1 MARIPQ
7 TTSLVDLFRWR
18 VKQSPDNVAFK
29 FLDKETSY
37 QDFDAAANKV
47 AQGFIAGGCKA
58 HARVAYLDKNS
69 DYYFEFVYGTLKSR
83 TVSVAINW
91 RLAAPEVAF
100 VLNDSESEILFVG
113 PEFYELV
120 KQIENEIPKVRKI
133 VTLADSDGDW
143 ESYKTWR
150 DRQENI
156 DPMLASEADDDVFV
170 MYTSGTTGLPKGAQL
185 TSANMLS
192 AASTVDQ
199 AWCKDWHEG
208 SVNLICMPVFHV
220 AGGLYAALGAIF
232 GCKNIVIKEVDPGL
246 ILQLIESEK
255 IELALFVPAVILFLL
270 QHPESSETDF
280 TSLRQVVYGASPI
293 AEDTLVKAIETM
305 QCDFWQVYGLTENC
319 GMGTVMAPEY
329 HDPAKGKLRS
339 CGQPYPGVEIKI
351 VDTDNNRLGVGEV
364 GEILIKSG
372 TVMKG
377 YLNRPEATAEAI
389 VGDWFFTG
397 DAGFFDEDGFL
408 FIHDRVKDMIISG
421 AENIYP
427 AEVENALMSHPQ
439 ILDAA
444 VVGIP
449 DEKWGETVMGF
460 VILAEDSSVSEDEII
475 AYSREKIAGFKCP
488 KTIKFINEIP
498 RNPTGKVLRKDL
510 REPYW
515 KGKQRN
521 VS

>member
-1 MARIPQ
+1 MDRIPQ

-18 VKQSPDNVAFK
+18 INQSPHNVAFK
-29 FLDKETSY
+29 FLDKETTY
-37 QDFDAAANKV
+37 QDFDSSANKV
-47 AQGFIAGGCKA
+47 AQGLIAEGCKPN
-58 HARVAYLDKNS
+58 ARVAFSGKNS
-69 DYYFEFVYGTLKSR
+69 DTFEFFYGNMKSR
-83 TVSVAINW
+83 TVPVAINW
-91 RLAAPEVAF
+91 RLAAPEIAF
-100 VLNDSESEILFVG
+100 ILNDSESEILFVDG
-113 PEFYELV
+113 EFDELI
-120 KQIENEIPKVRKI
+120 KQVENEIPKVRKI
-133 VTLADSDGDW
+133 ITIGNSNADW
-143 ESYKTWR
+143 ENYKAWR

-156 DPMLASEADDDVFV
+156 DPMLASKSEDDVLQ

-185 TSANMLS
+185 TNANILN
-192 AASTVDQ
+192 AAPMVDQ
-199 AWCKDWHEG
+199 TWCKDWHEG

-220 AGGLYAALGAIF
+220 AGGLYAILGAIF
-232 GCKNIVIKEVDPGL
+232 GCKNIIIPEVDPGL
-246 ILQLIESEK
+246 ILALIESEK

-270 QHPESSETDF
+270 QHPKSEETDF

-293 AEDTLVKAIETM
+293 AEDTLIKAIETM
-305 QCDFWQVYGLTENC
+305 QCDFWQVYGLTETC
-319 GMGTVMAPEY
+319 GMATTMTPEY

-339 CGQPYPGVEIKI
+339 CGQPYPGIEIKI
-351 VDTDNNRLGVGEV
+351 VDTNNNQLGTGEV

-372 TVMKG
+372 TVMKS
-377 YLNRPEATAEAI
+377 YWNRSEATAETI
-389 VGDWFFTG
+389 VDDWFYSG

-460 VILAEDSSVSEDEII
+460 VILAEDASISEDEII

-498 RNPTGKVLRKDL
+498 RNPTGKVLRRKL

-515 KGKQRN
+515 KGKKRN
-521 VS
+521 IS

>member
-1 MARIPQ
+1 MDRIPQ

-18 VKQSPDNVAFK
+18 INQSPHNVAFK
-29 FLDKETSY
+29 FLDKETTY
-37 QDFDAAANKV
+37 QDFDSSANKV
-47 AQGFIAGGCKA
+47 AQGLIAEGCKPN
-58 HARVAYLDKNS
+58 ARVAFLGKNS
-69 DYYFEFVYGTLKSR
+69 DTFEFFYGNMKSR
-83 TVSVAINW
+83 TVPVAINW
-91 RLAAPEVAF
+91 RLAAPEIAF
-100 VLNDSESEILFVG
+100 ILNDSESEILFVDG
-113 PEFYELV
+113 EFDELI
-120 KQIENEIPKVRKI
+120 KQVENEIPKVRKI
-133 VTLADSDGDW
+133 ITIGNSNADW
-143 ESYKTWR
+143 ENYKAWR

-156 DPMLASEADDDVFV
+156 DPMLASKSEDDVLQ

-185 TSANMLS
+185 TNANILT
-192 AASTVDQ
+192 AAPMVDQ
-199 AWCKDWHEG
+199 TWCKDWHEG

-220 AGGLYAALGAIF
+220 AGGLYAILGAIF
-232 GCKNIVIKEVDPGL
+232 GCKNIIIPEVDPGL
-246 ILQLIESEK
+246 ILALIESEK

-270 QHPESSETDF
+270 QHPKSEETDF

-293 AEDTLVKAIETM
+293 AEDTLIKAIETM
-305 QCDFWQVYGLTENC
+305 QCDFWQVYGLTETC
-319 GMGTVMAPEY
+319 GMATTMTPEY

-339 CGQPYPGVEIKI
+339 CGQPYPGIEIKI
-351 VDTDNNRLGVGEV
+351 VDTNNNQLGTGEV

-372 TVMKG
+372 TVMKS
-377 YLNRPEATAEAI
+377 YWNRSEATAETI
-389 VGDWFFTG
+389 VDDWFYSG

-460 VILAEDSSVSEDEII
+460 VILTEDSSISEDEII

-498 RNPTGKVLRKDL
+498 RNPTGKVLRRKL

-515 KGKQRN
+515 KGKERN
-521 VS
+521 IS

>member
-1 MARIPQ
+1 MDRIPQ

-18 VKQSPDNVAFK
+18 INQSPHNVAFK
-29 FLDKETSY
+29 FLDKETTY
-37 QDFDAAANKV
+37 QDFDSSANKV
-47 AQGFIAGGCKA
+47 AQGLIAEGCKPN
-58 HARVAYLDKNS
+58 ARVAFLGKNS
-69 DYYFEFVYGTLKSR
+69 DTFEFFYGNMKSR
-83 TVSVAINW
+83 TVPVAINW
-91 RLAAPEVAF
+91 RLAAPEIAF
-100 VLNDSESEILFVG
+100 ILNDSESEILFVDG
-113 PEFYELV
+113 EFDELI
-120 KQIENEIPKVRKI
+120 KQVENEIPKVRKI
-133 VTLADSDGDW
+133 ITIGNSNADW
-143 ESYKTWR
+143 ENYKAWR

-156 DPMLASEADDDVFV
+156 DPMLASKSEDDVLQ

-185 TSANMLS
+185 TNANILN
-192 AASTVDQ
+192 AAPMVDQ
-199 AWCKDWHEG
+199 TWCKDWHEG

-220 AGGLYAALGAIF
+220 AGGLYAILGAIF
-232 GCKNIVIKEVDPGL
+232 GCKNIIIPEVDPGL
-246 ILQLIESEK
+246 ILALIESEK

-270 QHPESSETDF
+270 QHPKSEETDF

-293 AEDTLVKAIETM
+293 AEDTLIKAIDTM
-305 QCDFWQVYGLTENC
+305 QCDFWQVYGLTETC
-319 GMGTVMAPEY
+319 GMATTMTPEY

-339 CGQPYPGVEIKI
+339 CGQPYPGIEIKI
-351 VDTDNNRLGVGEV
+351 VDTNNNQLGTGEV

-372 TVMKG
+372 TVMKS
-377 YLNRPEATAEAI
+377 YWNRPEATAETI
-389 VGDWFFTG
+389 MDDWFYSG

-460 VILAEDSSVSEDEII
+460 VILAEDASISEDEII

-488 KTIKFINEIP
+488 KTIKFSNEIP
-498 RNPTGKVLRKDL
+498 RNPTGKVLRRKL

-515 KGKQRN
+515 KGKKRN
-521 VS
+521 IS

>member
-1 MARIPQ
+1 MDRIPQ

-18 VKQSPDNVAFK
+18 INQSPHNVAFK
-29 FLDKETSY
+29 FLDKETTY
-37 QDFDAAANKV
+37 QDFDSSANKV
-47 AQGFIAGGCKA
+47 AQGLIAEGCKPN
-58 HARVAYLDKNS
+58 ARVAFLGKNS
-69 DYYFEFVYGTLKSR
+69 DTFEFFYGNMKSR
-83 TVSVAINW
+83 TVPVAINW
-91 RLAAPEVAF
+91 RLAAPEIAF
-100 VLNDSESEILFVG
+100 ILNDSESEILFVDG
-113 PEFYELV
+113 EFDELI
-120 KQIENEIPKVRKI
+120 KQVENEIPKVRKI
-133 VTLADSDGDW
+133 ITIGNSNADW
-143 ESYKTWR
+143 ENYKAWR

-156 DPMLASEADDDVFV
+156 DPMLASKSEDDVLQ
-170 MYTSGTTGLPKGAQL
+170 MYTSGTTGLSKGAQL
-185 TSANMLS
+185 TNANILN
-192 AASTVDQ
+192 AAPMVDQ
-199 AWCKDWHEG
+199 TWCKDWHEG

-220 AGGLYAALGAIF
+220 AGGLYAILGAIF
-232 GCKNIVIKEVDPGL
+232 GCKNIIIPEVDPGL
-246 ILQLIESEK
+246 ILELIESEK

-270 QHPESSETDF
+270 QHPKSEETDF

-293 AEDTLVKAIETM
+293 AEDTLIKAIETM
-305 QCDFWQVYGLTENC
+305 QCDFWQVYGLTETC
-319 GMGTVMAPEY
+319 GMATTMTPEY

-339 CGQPYPGVEIKI
+339 CGQPYPGIEIKI
-351 VDTDNNRLGVGEV
+351 VDTNNNQLGTGEV

-372 TVMKG
+372 TVMKS
-377 YLNRPEATAEAI
+377 YWNRSEATAETI
-389 VGDWFFTG
+389 IDDWFYSG

-460 VILAEDSSVSEDEII
+460 VILAEDASISEDEII

-498 RNPTGKVLRKDL
+498 RNPTGKVLRRKL

-515 KGKQRN
+515 KGKKRN
-521 VS
+521 IS

>member
-1 MARIPQ
+1 MDRIPQ

-18 VKQSPDNVAFK
+18 INQSPHNVAFK
-29 FLDKETSY
+29 FLDKETTY
-37 QDFDAAANKV
+37 QDFDSSANKV
-47 AQGFIAGGCKA
+47 AQGLIAEGCKPN
-58 HARVAYLDKNS
+58 ARVAFLGKNS
-69 DYYFEFVYGTLKSR
+69 DTFEFFYGNMKSR
-83 TVSVAINW
+83 TVPVAINW
-91 RLAAPEVAF
+91 RLAAPEIAF
-100 VLNDSESEILFVG
+100 ILNDSESEILFVDG
-113 PEFYELV
+113 EFGELI
-120 KQIENEIPKVRKI
+120 KQVENEIPKVRKI
-133 VTLADSDGDW
+133 ITIGNSNADW
-143 ESYKTWR
+143 ENYKAWR

-156 DPMLASEADDDVFV
+156 DPMLASKSEDDVLQ

-185 TSANMLS
+185 TNANILN
-192 AASTVDQ
+192 AAPMVDQ
-199 AWCKDWHEG
+199 TWCKDWHEG

-220 AGGLYAALGAIF
+220 AGGLYAILGAIF
-232 GCKNIVIKEVDPGL
+232 GCKNIIIPEVDPGL
-246 ILQLIESEK
+246 ILELIESEK

-270 QHPESSETDF
+270 QHPKSEETDF

-293 AEDTLVKAIETM
+293 AEDTLIKAIETM
-305 QCDFWQVYGLTENC
+305 QCDFWQVYGLTETC
-319 GMGTVMAPEY
+319 GMATTMTPEY

-339 CGQPYPGVEIKI
+339 CGQPYPGIEIKI
-351 VDTDNNRLGVGEV
+351 VDTNNNQLGTGEV
-364 GEILIKSG
+364 GEILIKSA
-372 TVMKG
+372 TVMKS
-377 YLNRPEATAEAI
+377 YWNRSEATAETI
-389 VGDWFFTG
+389 MDDWFYSG

-449 DEKWGETVMGF
+449 DEKWGETVLGF
-460 VILAEDSSVSEDEII
+460 VILAEDASISEDEII

-498 RNPTGKVLRKDL
+498 RNPTGKVLRREL

-515 KGKQRN
+515 KGKERN
-521 VS
+521 IS

>member
-1 MARIPQ
+1 MDRIPQ

-18 VKQSPDNVAFK
+18 INQSPHNVAFK
-29 FLDKETSY
+29 FLDKETTY
-37 QDFDAAANKV
+37 QDFDSSANKV
-47 AQGFIAGGCKA
+47 AQGLIAEGCKPNT
-58 HARVAYLDKNS
+58 RVAFLGKNS
-69 DYYFEFVYGTLKSR
+69 DTFEFFYGNMKSR
-83 TVSVAINW
+83 TVPVAINW
-91 RLAAPEVAF
+91 RLAAPEIAF
-100 VLNDSESEILFVG
+100 ILNDSESEILFVDG
-113 PEFYELV
+113 EFGELI
-120 KQIENEIPKVRKI
+120 KQVENEIPKVRKI
-133 VTLADSDGDW
+133 ITIGNSNADW
-143 ESYKTWR
+143 ENYKAWR

-156 DPMLASEADDDVFV
+156 DPMLASKSDDDVLQ

-185 TSANMLS
+185 TNANILN
-192 AASTVDQ
+192 AAPMVDQ
-199 AWCKDWHEG
+199 TWCKDWHEG

-220 AGGLYAALGAIF
+220 AGGLYAILGAIF
-232 GCKNIVIKEVDPGL
+232 GCKNIIIPEVDPGL
-246 ILQLIESEK
+246 ILELIESEK

-270 QHPESSETDF
+270 QHPKSEETDF

-293 AEDTLVKAIETM
+293 AEDTLIKAIETM
-305 QCDFWQVYGLTENC
+305 QCDFWQVYGLTETC
-319 GMGTVMAPEY
+319 GMATTMTPEY

-339 CGQPYPGVEIKI
+339 CGQPYPGIEIKI
-351 VDTDNNRLGVGEV
+351 VDTNNNQLGTGEV
-364 GEILIKSG
+364 GEILIKSA
-372 TVMKG
+372 TVMKS
-377 YLNRPEATAEAI
+377 YWNRSEATAETI
-389 VGDWFFTG
+389 IDDWFYSG

-449 DEKWGETVMGF
+449 DEKWGETVLGF
-460 VILAEDSSVSEDEII
+460 VILAEDASISEDEII

-498 RNPTGKVLRKDL
+498 RNPTGKVLRREL

-515 KGKQRN
+515 KGKERN
-521 VS
+521 IS

>member
-1 MARIPQ
+1 MDRIPQ

-18 VKQSPDNVAFK
+18 INKSPHNVAFK
-29 FLDKETSY
+29 FLDKETTY
-37 QDFDAAANKV
+37 QDFDSSANKV
-47 AQGFIAGGCKA
+47 AQGLIAEGCKPN
-58 HARVAYLDKNS
+58 ARVAFLGKNS
-69 DYYFEFVYGTLKSR
+69 DTFEFFYGNMKSR
-83 TVSVAINW
+83 TVPVAINW
-91 RLAAPEVAF
+91 RLAAPEIAF
-100 VLNDSESEILFVG
+100 ILNDSESEILFVDG
-113 PEFYELV
+113 EFDELI
-120 KQIENEIPKVRKI
+120 KQVENEIPKVRKI
-133 VTLADSDGDW
+133 ISIGNSNADW
-143 ESYKTWR
+143 ENYKAWR
-150 DRQENI
+150 DRQENT
-156 DPMLASEADDDVFV
+156 DPMLASKSEDDVLQ

-185 TSANMLS
+185 TNANILT
-192 AASTVDQ
+192 AAPMVDQ
-199 AWCKDWHEG
+199 TWCKDWHEG

-220 AGGLYAALGAIF
+220 AGGLYAILGAIF
-232 GCKNIVIKEVDPGL
+232 GCKNIIIPEVDPGL
-246 ILQLIESEK
+246 ILELIESEK

-270 QHPESSETDF
+270 QHPKSEETDF

-293 AEDTLVKAIETM
+293 AEDTLIKAIETM
-305 QCDFWQVYGLTENC
+305 QCDFWQVYGLTETC
-319 GMGTVMAPEY
+319 GMATTMTPEY

-339 CGQPYPGVEIKI
+339 CGQPYPGIEIKI
-351 VDTDNNRLGVGEV
+351 VDTNNNQLGTGEV
-364 GEILIKSG
+364 GEILIKSA
-372 TVMKG
+372 TVMKS
-377 YLNRPEATAEAI
+377 YWNRPEATAETI
-389 VGDWFFTG
+389 MDDWFYSG

-460 VILAEDSSVSEDEII
+460 VILAEDASISEDEII

-498 RNPTGKVLRKDL
+498 RNPTGKVLRREL

-515 KGKQRN
+515 KGKERN
-521 VS
+521 IS

>member
-1 MARIPQ
+1 MDRIPQ

-18 VKQSPDNVAFK
+18 INQSPHNVAFK
-29 FLDKETSY
+29 FLDKETTY
-37 QDFDAAANKV
+37 QDFDSSANKV
-47 AQGFIAGGCKA
+47 AQGLIAEGCKPN
-58 HARVAYLDKNS
+58 ARVAFLGKNS
-69 DYYFEFVYGTLKSR
+69 DTFEFFYGNMKSR
-83 TVSVAINW
+83 TVPVAINW
-91 RLAAPEVAF
+91 RLAAPEIAF
-100 VLNDSESEILFVG
+100 ILNDSESEILFVDG
-113 PEFYELV
+113 EFDELI
-120 KQIENEIPKVRKI
+120 KQVENEIPKVRKI
-133 VTLADSDGDW
+133 ISIGNSNADW
-143 ESYKTWR
+143 ENYKAWR

-156 DPMLASEADDDVFV
+156 DPMLASKSEDDVLQ

-185 TSANMLS
+185 TNANILT
-192 AASTVDQ
+192 AAPMVDQ
-199 AWCKDWHEG
+199 TWCKDWHEG

-220 AGGLYAALGAIF
+220 AGGLYAILGAIF
-232 GCKNIVIKEVDPGL
+232 GCKNIIIPEVDPGL
-246 ILQLIESEK
+246 ILELIESEK

-270 QHPESSETDF
+270 QHPKSEETDF

-293 AEDTLVKAIETM
+293 AEDTLIKAIETM
-305 QCDFWQVYGLTENC
+305 QCDFWQVYGLTETC
-319 GMGTVMAPEY
+319 GMATTMTPEY

-339 CGQPYPGVEIKI
+339 CGQPYPGIEIKI
-351 VDTDNNRLGVGEV
+351 VDTNNNQLGTGEV
-364 GEILIKSG
+364 GEILIKSA
-372 TVMKG
+372 TVMKS
-377 YLNRPEATAEAI
+377 YWNRPEATAETI
-389 VGDWFFTG
+389 MDDWFYSG

-460 VILAEDSSVSEDEII
+460 VILAEDASISEDEII

-498 RNPTGKVLRKDL
+498 RNPTGKVLRREL

-515 KGKQRN
+515 KGKERN
-521 VS
+521 IS

>member
-1 MARIPQ
+1 
-7 TTSLVDLFRWR
+7 
-18 VKQSPDNVAFK
+18 
-29 FLDKETSY
+29 
-37 QDFDAAANKV
+37 
-47 AQGFIAGGCKA
+47 
-58 HARVAYLDKNS
+58 
-69 DYYFEFVYGTLKSR
+69 
-83 TVSVAINW
+83 
-91 RLAAPEVAF
+91 
-100 VLNDSESEILFVG
+100 
-113 PEFYELV
+113 
-120 KQIENEIPKVRKI
+120 
-133 VTLADSDGDW
+133 
-143 ESYKTWR
+143 
-150 DRQENI
+150 
-156 DPMLASEADDDVFV
+156 MLASEADDDVFV

-270 QHPESSETDF
+270 QHPQSSETDF

-351 VDTDNNRLGVGEV
+351 VDTDNNRLGAGEV

-389 VGDWFFTG
+389 VDDWFFTG
-397 DAGFFDEDGFL
+397 DAGFFDADGFL

-460 VILAEDSSVSEDEII
+460 VILAEDASISEDEII
-475 AYSREKIAGFKCP
+475 AYSREKIAAFKCP

-498 RNPTGKVLRKDL
+498 RNPTGKVLRREL

-521 VS
+521 IS

>member
-1 MARIPQ
+1 MDRIPQ

-18 VKQSPDNVAFK
+18 INQSPHNVAFK
-29 FLDKETSY
+29 FLDKETTY
-37 QDFDAAANKV
+37 QDFDSSANKV
-47 AQGFIAGGCKA
+47 AQGLIAEGCKPN
-58 HARVAYLDKNS
+58 ARVAFLGKNS
-69 DYYFEFVYGTLKSR
+69 DTFEFFYGNMKSR
-83 TVSVAINW
+83 TVPVAINW
-91 RLAAPEVAF
+91 RLAAPEIAF
-100 VLNDSESEILFVG
+100 ILNDSESEILFVDG
-113 PEFYELV
+113 EFDELI
-120 KQIENEIPKVRKI
+120 KQVENEIPKVRKI
-133 VTLADSDGDW
+133 ITIGNSNADW
-143 ESYKTWR
+143 ENYKAWR

-156 DPMLASEADDDVFV
+156 DPMLASKSEDDVLQ

-185 TSANMLS
+185 TNANILN
-192 AASTVDQ
+192 AAPMVDQ
-199 AWCKDWHEG
+199 TWCKDWHEG

-220 AGGLYAALGAIF
+220 AGGLYAILGAIF
-232 GCKNIVIKEVDPGL
+232 GCKNIIIPEVDPGL
-246 ILQLIESEK
+246 ILALIESEK

-270 QHPESSETDF
+270 QHPKSEETDF

-293 AEDTLVKAIETM
+293 AEDTLIKAIETM
-305 QCDFWQVYGLTENC
+305 QCDFWQVYGLTETC
-319 GMGTVMAPEY
+319 GMATTMTPEY

-339 CGQPYPGVEIKI
+339 CGQPYPGIEIKI
-351 VDTDNNRLGVGEV
+351 VDTNNNQLGTGEV

-372 TVMKG
+372 TVMKS
-377 YLNRPEATAEAI
+377 YWNRSKATAETI
-389 VGDWFFTG
+389 VDDWFYSG

-449 DEKWGETVMGF
+449 DEKWGGTVMGF
-460 VILAEDSSVSEDEII
+460 VILAEDASISEDEII

-498 RNPTGKVLRKDL
+498 RNPTGKVLRRKL

-515 KGKQRN
+515 KGKKRN
-521 VS
+521 IS

>member
-1 MARIPQ
+1 MDRIPQ

-18 VKQSPDNVAFK
+18 INQSPHNVAFK
-29 FLDKETSY
+29 FLDKETTY
-37 QDFDAAANKV
+37 QDFDSSANKV
-47 AQGFIAGGCKA
+47 AQGLIAEGCKPN
-58 HARVAYLDKNS
+58 ARVAFLGKNS
-69 DYYFEFVYGTLKSR
+69 DTFEFFYGNMKSR
-83 TVSVAINW
+83 TVPVAINW
-91 RLAAPEVAF
+91 RLAAPEIAF
-100 VLNDSESEILFVG
+100 ILNDSESEILFVDG
-113 PEFYELV
+113 EFDELI
-120 KQIENEIPKVRKI
+120 KQVENEIPKVRKI
-133 VTLADSDGDW
+133 ITIGNSNADW
-143 ESYKTWR
+143 ENYKAWR
-150 DRQENI
+150 DRQENT
-156 DPMLASEADDDVFV
+156 DPMLASKSEDDVLQ

-185 TSANMLS
+185 TNANILT
-192 AASTVDQ
+192 AAPMVDQ
-199 AWCKDWHEG
+199 TWCKDWHEG

-220 AGGLYAALGAIF
+220 AGGLYAILGAIF
-232 GCKNIVIKEVDPGL
+232 GCKNIIIPEVDPGL
-246 ILQLIESEK
+246 ILELIESEK

-270 QHPESSETDF
+270 QHPKSEETDF

-293 AEDTLVKAIETM
+293 AEDTLIKAIETM
-305 QCDFWQVYGLTENC
+305 QCDFWQVYGLTETC
-319 GMGTVMAPEY
+319 GMATTMTPEY

-339 CGQPYPGVEIKI
+339 CGQPYPGIEIKI
-351 VDTDNNRLGVGEV
+351 VDTNNNQLGTGEV

-372 TVMKG
+372 TVMKS
-377 YLNRPEATAEAI
+377 YWNRSEATAETI
-389 VGDWFFTG
+389 MDDWFYSG

-460 VILAEDSSVSEDEII
+460 VILAEDASISEDEII

-498 RNPTGKVLRKDL
+498 RNPTGKVLRREL
-510 REPYW
+510 SEPYW
-515 KGKQRN
+515 KGKERN
-521 VS
+521 IS

>member
-1 MARIPQ
+1 MDRIPQ

-18 VKQSPDNVAFK
+18 INQSPHNVAFK
-29 FLDKETSY
+29 FLDKETTY
-37 QDFDAAANKV
+37 QDFDSSANKV
-47 AQGFIAGGCKA
+47 AQGLIAEGCKPN
-58 HARVAYLDKNS
+58 ARVAFLGKNS
-69 DYYFEFVYGTLKSR
+69 DTFEFFYGNMKSR
-83 TVSVAINW
+83 TVPVAINW
-91 RLAAPEVAF
+91 RLAAPEIAF
-100 VLNDSESEILFVG
+100 ILNDSESEILFVDG
-113 PEFYELV
+113 EFDELI
-120 KQIENEIPKVRKI
+120 KQVENEIPKVRKI
-133 VTLADSDGDW
+133 ITIGNSNADW
-143 ESYKTWR
+143 ENYKAWR

-156 DPMLASEADDDVFV
+156 DPMLASKSEDDVLQ

-185 TSANMLS
+185 TNANILT
-192 AASTVDQ
+192 AAPMVDQ
-199 AWCKDWHEG
+199 TWCKDWHEG

-220 AGGLYAALGAIF
+220 AGGLYAILGAIF
-232 GCKNIVIKEVDPGL
+232 GCKNIIIPEVDPGL
-246 ILQLIESEK
+246 ILALIESEK

-270 QHPESSETDF
+270 QHPKSEETDF

-293 AEDTLVKAIETM
+293 AEDTLIKAIETM
-305 QCDFWQVYGLTENC
+305 QCDFWQVYGLTETC
-319 GMGTVMAPEY
+319 GMATTMTPEY

-339 CGQPYPGVEIKI
+339 CGQPYPGIEIKI
-351 VDTDNNRLGVGEV
+351 VDTNNNQLGTGEV

-372 TVMKG
+372 TVMKS
-377 YLNRPEATAEAI
+377 YWNRSEATAETI
-389 VGDWFFTG
+389 VDDWFYSG

-460 VILAEDSSVSEDEII
+460 VILAEDASISEDEII

-498 RNPTGKVLRKDL
+498 RNPTGKVLRRKL

-515 KGKQRN
+515 KGKKRN
-521 VS
+521 IS

>member
-47 AQGFIAGGCKA
+47 AQGLIAGGCKA

-280 TSLRQVVYGASPI
+280 TSLRQGVYGASPI
-293 AEDTLVKAIETM
+293 A
-305 QCDFWQVYGLTENC
+305 
-319 GMGTVMAPEY
+319 
-329 HDPAKGKLRS
+329 
-339 CGQPYPGVEIKI
+339 
-351 VDTDNNRLGVGEV
+351 
-364 GEILIKSG
+364 
-372 TVMKG
+372 
-377 YLNRPEATAEAI
+377 
-389 VGDWFFTG
+389 
-397 DAGFFDEDGFL
+397 
-408 FIHDRVKDMIISG
+408 
-421 AENIYP
+421 
-427 AEVENALMSHPQ
+427 
-439 ILDAA
+439 
-444 VVGIP
+444 
-449 DEKWGETVMGF
+449 
-460 VILAEDSSVSEDEII
+460 
-475 AYSREKIAGFKCP
+475 
-488 KTIKFINEIP
+488 
-498 RNPTGKVLRKDL
+498 
-510 REPYW
+510 
-515 KGKQRN
+515 
-521 VS
+521 

>member
-1 MARIPQ
+1 MDRIPQ

-18 VKQSPDNVAFK
+18 INQSPHNVAFK
-29 FLDKETSY
+29 FLDKETTY
-37 QDFDAAANKV
+37 QDFDSSANKV
-47 AQGFIAGGCKA
+47 AQGLIAEGCKPN
-58 HARVAYLDKNS
+58 ARVAFLGKNS
-69 DYYFEFVYGTLKSR
+69 DTLEFFYGNMKSR
-83 TVSVAINW
+83 TVPVAINW
-91 RLAAPEVAF
+91 RLAAPEIAF
-100 VLNDSESEILFVG
+100 ILNDSESEILFVDG
-113 PEFYELV
+113 EFDELI
-120 KQIENEIPKVRKI
+120 KQVENEIPKVRKI
-133 VTLADSDGDW
+133 ISIGNSNADW
-143 ESYKTWR
+143 ENYKAWR
-150 DRQENI
+150 DRQENT
-156 DPMLASEADDDVFV
+156 DPMLASKSGDGVLQ

-185 TSANMLS
+185 TNANILN
-192 AASTVDQ
+192 AAPMVDQ
-199 AWCKDWHEG
+199 TWCKDWHEG

-220 AGGLYAALGAIF
+220 AGGLYAILGAIF
-232 GCKNIVIKEVDPGL
+232 GCKNIIIPEVDPGL
-246 ILQLIESEK
+246 ILELIESEK

-270 QHPESSETDF
+270 QHPKSEETDF

-293 AEDTLVKAIETM
+293 AEDTLIKAIETM
-305 QCDFWQVYGLTENC
+305 QCDFWQVYGLTETC
-319 GMGTVMAPEY
+319 GMATTMTPEY

-339 CGQPYPGVEIKI
+339 CGQPYPGIEIKI
-351 VDTDNNRLGVGEV
+351 VDTNNNQLGTGEV

-372 TVMKG
+372 TVMKS
-377 YLNRPEATAEAI
+377 YWNRPEATAETI
-389 VGDWFFTG
+389 MDDWFYSG

-460 VILAEDSSVSEDEII
+460 VILAEDASISEDEII

-498 RNPTGKVLRKDL
+498 RNPTGKVLRREL

-515 KGKQRN
+515 KGKERN
-521 VS
+521 IS

>member
-1 MARIPQ
+1 MDRIPQ

-18 VKQSPDNVAFK
+18 INQSPHNVAFK
-29 FLDKETSY
+29 FLDKETTY
-37 QDFDAAANKV
+37 QDFDSSANKV
-47 AQGFIAGGCKA
+47 AQGLIAEGCKPN
-58 HARVAYLDKNS
+58 ARVAFLGKNS
-69 DYYFEFVYGTLKSR
+69 DTFEFFYGNMKSR
-83 TVSVAINW
+83 TVPVAINW
-91 RLAAPEVAF
+91 RLAAPEIAF
-100 VLNDSESEILFVG
+100 ILNDSESEILFVDG
-113 PEFYELV
+113 EFDELI
-120 KQIENEIPKVRKI
+120 KQVENEIPKVRKI
-133 VTLADSDGDW
+133 ITIGNSNADW
-143 ESYKTWR
+143 ENYKAWR

-156 DPMLASEADDDVFV
+156 DPMLASKSEDDVLQ

-185 TSANMLS
+185 TNANILN
-192 AASTVDQ
+192 AAPMVDQ
-199 AWCKDWHEG
+199 TWCKDWHEG

-220 AGGLYAALGAIF
+220 AGGLYAILGAIF
-232 GCKNIVIKEVDPGL
+232 GCKNIIIPEVDPGL
-246 ILQLIESEK
+246 ILELIESEK

-270 QHPESSETDF
+270 QHPKSGETDF

-293 AEDTLVKAIETM
+293 AEDTLIKAIETM
-305 QCDFWQVYGLTENC
+305 QCDFWQVYGLTETC
-319 GMGTVMAPEY
+319 GMATTMTPEY

-339 CGQPYPGVEIKI
+339 CGQPYPGIEIKI
-351 VDTDNNRLGVGEV
+351 VDTNNNQLGTGEV

-372 TVMKG
+372 TVMKS
-377 YLNRPEATAEAI
+377 YWNRSEATAETI
-389 VGDWFFTG
+389 VDDWFYSG

-460 VILAEDSSVSEDEII
+460 VILAEDASISEDEII

-498 RNPTGKVLRKDL
+498 RNPTGKVLRRKL

-515 KGKQRN
+515 KGKKRN
-521 VS
+521 IS

>member
-1 MARIPQ
+1 MDRIPQ

-18 VKQSPDNVAFK
+18 INQSPHNVAFK
-29 FLDKETSY
+29 FLDKETTY
-37 QDFDAAANKV
+37 QDFDSSANKV
-47 AQGFIAGGCKA
+47 AQGLIAEGCKPN
-58 HARVAYLDKNS
+58 ARVAFLGKNS
-69 DYYFEFVYGTLKSR
+69 DTFEFFYGNMKSR
-83 TVSVAINW
+83 TVPVAINW
-91 RLAAPEVAF
+91 RLAAPEIAF
-100 VLNDSESEILFVG
+100 ILNDSESEILFVDG
-113 PEFYELV
+113 EFGELI
-120 KQIENEIPKVRKI
+120 KQVENEIPKVRKI
-133 VTLADSDGDW
+133 ITIGNSNADW
-143 ESYKTWR
+143 ENYKAWR

-156 DPMLASEADDDVFV
+156 DPMLASKSEDDVLQ

-185 TSANMLS
+185 TNANILN
-192 AASTVDQ
+192 AAPMVDQ
-199 AWCKDWHEG
+199 TWCKDWHEG

-220 AGGLYAALGAIF
+220 AGGLYAILGAIF
-232 GCKNIVIKEVDPGL
+232 GCKNIIIPEVDPGL
-246 ILQLIESEK
+246 ILELIESEK

-270 QHPESSETDF
+270 QHPKSEETDF

-293 AEDTLVKAIETM
+293 AEDTLIKAIETM
-305 QCDFWQVYGLTENC
+305 QCDFWQVYGLTETC
-319 GMGTVMAPEY
+319 GMATTMTPEY

-339 CGQPYPGVEIKI
+339 CGQPYPGIEIKI
-351 VDTDNNRLGVGEV
+351 VDTNNNQLGTGEV
-364 GEILIKSG
+364 GEILIKSA
-372 TVMKG
+372 TIMKS
-377 YLNRPEATAEAI
+377 YWNRSEATAETI
-389 VGDWFFTG
+389 IDDWFYSG

-449 DEKWGETVMGF
+449 DEKWGETVLGF
-460 VILAEDSSVSEDEII
+460 VILAEDASISEDEII

-498 RNPTGKVLRKDL
+498 RNPTGKVLRREL

-515 KGKQRN
+515 KGKERN
-521 VS
+521 IS

>member
-1 MARIPQ
+1 MDRIPQ

-18 VKQSPDNVAFK
+18 INQSPHNVAFK
-29 FLDKETSY
+29 FLDKETTY
-37 QDFDAAANKV
+37 QDFDSSANKV
-47 AQGFIAGGCKA
+47 AQGLIAEGCKPN
-58 HARVAYLDKNS
+58 ARVAFLGKNS
-69 DYYFEFVYGTLKSR
+69 DTFEFFYGNMKSR
-83 TVSVAINW
+83 TVPVAINW
-91 RLAAPEVAF
+91 RLAAPEIAF
-100 VLNDSESEILFVG
+100 ILNDSESEILFVDG
-113 PEFYELV
+113 EFDELI
-120 KQIENEIPKVRKI
+120 KQVENEIPKVRKI
-133 VTLADSDGDW
+133 ITIGNSNADW
-143 ESYKTWR
+143 ENYKAWR

-156 DPMLASEADDDVFV
+156 DPMLASKSEDDVLQ

-185 TSANMLS
+185 TNANILT
-192 AASTVDQ
+192 AAPMVDQ
-199 AWCKDWHEG
+199 TWCKDWHEG

-220 AGGLYAALGAIF
+220 AGGLYAILGAIF
-232 GCKNIVIKEVDPGL
+232 GCKNIIIPEVDPGL
-246 ILQLIESEK
+246 ILELIESEK

-270 QHPESSETDF
+270 QHPKSGETDF

-293 AEDTLVKAIETM
+293 AEDTLIKAIETM
-305 QCDFWQVYGLTENC
+305 QCDFWQVYGLTETC
-319 GMGTVMAPEY
+319 GMATTMTPEY

-339 CGQPYPGVEIKI
+339 CGQPYPGIEIKI
-351 VDTDNNRLGVGEV
+351 VDTNNNQLGTGEV

-372 TVMKG
+372 TVMKS
-377 YLNRPEATAEAI
+377 YWNRSEATAETI
-389 VGDWFFTG
+389 VDDWFYSG

-460 VILAEDSSVSEDEII
+460 VILAEDSSISEDEII

-498 RNPTGKVLRKDL
+498 RNPTGKVLRREL

-515 KGKQRN
+515 KGKKRN
-521 VS
+521 IS

>member
-1 MARIPQ
+1 MDRIPQ

-18 VKQSPDNVAFK
+18 INQSPHNVAFK
-29 FLDKETSY
+29 FLDKETTY
-37 QDFDAAANKV
+37 QDFDSSANKV
-47 AQGFIAGGCKA
+47 AQGLIAEGCKPN
-58 HARVAYLDKNS
+58 ARVAFLGKNS
-69 DYYFEFVYGTLKSR
+69 DTFEFFYGNMKSR
-83 TVSVAINW
+83 TVPVAINW
-91 RLAAPEVAF
+91 RLAAPEIAF
-100 VLNDSESEILFVG
+100 ILNDSESEILFVDG
-113 PEFYELV
+113 EFDELI
-120 KQIENEIPKVRKI
+120 KQVENEIPKVRKI
-133 VTLADSDGDW
+133 ITIGNSNADW
-143 ESYKTWR
+143 ENYKAWR

-156 DPMLASEADDDVFV
+156 DPMLASKSEDDVLQ

-185 TSANMLS
+185 TNANILN
-192 AASTVDQ
+192 AAPMVDQ
-199 AWCKDWHEG
+199 TWCKDWHEG

-220 AGGLYAALGAIF
+220 AGGLYAILGAIF
-232 GCKNIVIKEVDPGL
+232 GCKNIIIPEVDPGL
-246 ILQLIESEK
+246 ILALIESEK

-270 QHPESSETDF
+270 QHPKSEETDF

-293 AEDTLVKAIETM
+293 AEDTLIKAIETM
-305 QCDFWQVYGLTENC
+305 QCDFWQVYGLTETC
-319 GMGTVMAPEY
+319 GMATTMTPEY

-339 CGQPYPGVEIKI
+339 CGQPYPGIEIKI
-351 VDTDNNRLGVGEV
+351 VDTNNNQLGTGEV

-372 TVMKG
+372 TVMKS
-377 YLNRPEATAEAI
+377 YWNRSEATAETI
-389 VGDWFFTG
+389 VDDWFYSG

-449 DEKWGETVMGF
+449 DEKWGETVLGF
-460 VILAEDSSVSEDEII
+460 VILAEDASISEDEII

-498 RNPTGKVLRKDL
+498 RNPTGKVLRRKL

-515 KGKQRN
+515 KGKKRN
-521 VS
+521 IS

>member
-1 MARIPQ
+1 MDRIPQ

-18 VKQSPDNVAFK
+18 INQSPHNVAFK
-29 FLDKETSY
+29 FLDKETTY
-37 QDFDAAANKV
+37 QDFDSSANKV
-47 AQGFIAGGCKA
+47 AQGLIAEGCKPN
-58 HARVAYLDKNS
+58 ARVAFLGKNS
-69 DYYFEFVYGTLKSR
+69 DTFEFFYGNMKSR
-83 TVSVAINW
+83 TVPVAINW
-91 RLAAPEVAF
+91 RLAAPEIAF
-100 VLNDSESEILFVG
+100 ILNDSESEILFVDG
-113 PEFYELV
+113 EFDELI
-120 KQIENEIPKVRKI
+120 KQVENEIPKVRKI
-133 VTLADSDGDW
+133 ITIGNSNADW
-143 ESYKTWR
+143 ENYKAWR

-156 DPMLASEADDDVFV
+156 DPMLASKSEDDVLQ

-185 TSANMLS
+185 TNANILT
-192 AASTVDQ
+192 AAPMVDQ
-199 AWCKDWHEG
+199 TWCKDWHEG

-220 AGGLYAALGAIF
+220 AGGLYAILGAIF
-232 GCKNIVIKEVDPGL
+232 GCKNIIIPEVDPGL
-246 ILQLIESEK
+246 ILELIESEK

-270 QHPESSETDF
+270 QHPKSEETDF

-293 AEDTLVKAIETM
+293 AEDTLIKAIETM
-305 QCDFWQVYGLTENC
+305 QCDFWQVYGLTETC
-319 GMGTVMAPEY
+319 GMATTMTPEY

-339 CGQPYPGVEIKI
+339 CGQPYPGIEIKI
-351 VDTDNNRLGVGEV
+351 VDTNNNQLGTGEV
-364 GEILIKSG
+364 GEILIKSA
-372 TVMKG
+372 TVMKS
-377 YLNRPEATAEAI
+377 YWNRPEATAKTI
-389 VGDWFFTG
+389 MDDWFYSG

-449 DEKWGETVMGF
+449 DKKWGETVMGF
-460 VILAEDSSVSEDEII
+460 VILAEDASISEDEII

-498 RNPTGKVLRKDL
+498 RNPTGKVLRREL

-515 KGKQRN
+515 KGKERN
-521 VS
+521 IS

>member
-1 MARIPQ
+1 MDRIPQ

-18 VKQSPDNVAFK
+18 INQSPHNVAFK
-29 FLDKETSY
+29 FLDKETTY
-37 QDFDAAANKV
+37 QDFDSSANKV
-47 AQGFIAGGCKA
+47 AQGLIAEGCKPN
-58 HARVAYLDKNS
+58 ARVAFLGKNS
-69 DYYFEFVYGTLKSR
+69 DTFEFFYGNMKSR
-83 TVSVAINW
+83 TVPVAINW
-91 RLAAPEVAF
+91 RLAAPEIAF
-100 VLNDSESEILFVG
+100 ILNDSESEILFVDG
-113 PEFYELV
+113 EFDELI
-120 KQIENEIPKVRKI
+120 KQVENEIPKVRKI
-133 VTLADSDGDW
+133 ITIGNSNADW
-143 ESYKTWR
+143 ENYKAWR

-156 DPMLASEADDDVFV
+156 DPMLASKSEDDVLQ

-185 TSANMLS
+185 TNANILT
-192 AASTVDQ
+192 AAPMVDQ
-199 AWCKDWHEG
+199 TWCKDWHEG

-220 AGGLYAALGAIF
+220 AGGLYAILGAIF
-232 GCKNIVIKEVDPGL
+232 GCKNIIIPEVDPGL
-246 ILQLIESEK
+246 ILELIESEK

-270 QHPESSETDF
+270 QHPKSGETDF

-293 AEDTLVKAIETM
+293 AEDTLIKAIETM
-305 QCDFWQVYGLTENC
+305 QCDFWQVYGLTETC
-319 GMGTVMAPEY
+319 GMATTMTPEY

-339 CGQPYPGVEIKI
+339 CGQPYPGIEIKI
-351 VDTDNNRLGVGEV
+351 VDTNNNQLGTGEV

-372 TVMKG
+372 TVMKS
-377 YLNRPEATAEAI
+377 YWNRSEATAETI
-389 VGDWFFTG
+389 VDDWFYSG

-460 VILAEDSSVSEDEII
+460 VILAEDASISEDEII

-498 RNPTGKVLRKDL
+498 RNPTGKVLRRKL

-515 KGKQRN
+515 KGKKRN
-521 VS
+521 IS

>member
-1 MARIPQ
+1 MDRIPQ

-18 VKQSPDNVAFK
+18 INQSPHNVAFK
-29 FLDKETSY
+29 FLDKETTY
-37 QDFDAAANKV
+37 QDFDSSANKV
-47 AQGFIAGGCKA
+47 AQGLIAEGCKPN
-58 HARVAYLDKNS
+58 ARVAFLGKNS
-69 DYYFEFVYGTLKSR
+69 DTFEFFYGNMKSR
-83 TVSVAINW
+83 TVPVAINW
-91 RLAAPEVAF
+91 RLAAPEIAF
-100 VLNDSESEILFVG
+100 ILNDSESEILFVDG
-113 PEFYELV
+113 EFDELI
-120 KQIENEIPKVRKI
+120 KQVENEIPKVRKI
-133 VTLADSDGDW
+133 ITIGNSNADW
-143 ESYKTWR
+143 ENYKAWR

-156 DPMLASEADDDVFV
+156 DPMLASKSEDDVLQ

-185 TSANMLS
+185 TNANILN
-192 AASTVDQ
+192 AAPMVDQ
-199 AWCKDWHEG
+199 TWCKDWHEG

-220 AGGLYAALGAIF
+220 AGGLYAILGAIF
-232 GCKNIVIKEVDPGL
+232 GCKNIIIPEVDPGL
-246 ILQLIESEK
+246 ILALIESEK

-270 QHPESSETDF
+270 QHPKSEETDF

-293 AEDTLVKAIETM
+293 AEDTLIKAIETM
-305 QCDFWQVYGLTENC
+305 QCDFWQVYGLTETC
-319 GMGTVMAPEY
+319 GMATTMTPEY

-339 CGQPYPGVEIKI
+339 CGQPYPGIEIKI
-351 VDTDNNRLGVGEV
+351 VDTNNNQLGTGEV

-372 TVMKG
+372 TVMKS
-377 YLNRPEATAEAI
+377 YWNRSEATAETI
-389 VGDWFFTG
+389 IDDWFYSG

-460 VILAEDSSVSEDEII
+460 VILAEDASISEDEII

-498 RNPTGKVLRKDL
+498 RNPTGKVLRRKL

-515 KGKQRN
+515 KGKKRN
-521 VS
+521 IS